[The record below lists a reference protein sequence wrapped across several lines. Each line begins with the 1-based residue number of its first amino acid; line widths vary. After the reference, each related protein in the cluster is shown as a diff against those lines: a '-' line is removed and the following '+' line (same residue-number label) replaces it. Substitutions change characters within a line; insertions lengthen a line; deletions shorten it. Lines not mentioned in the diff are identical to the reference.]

1 MAPAA
6 RRAPSARRYHRAGRP
21 GTERGAAAASCCG
34 GSGGAESGE
43 QIVTGA
49 GRAGP
54 RSGPACLLACLPA
67 RFSLPSPRGGAGGAA
82 RPARRVAMG
91 AGGGHGRHC
100 GAGRAGGCRAVL
112 CCAAAG
118 GCRPAAIPMV
128 TDIDSW
134 DLFQWSFRFQ
144 VSSWSTALNVLG
156 LCFSLVC
163 KSTKLREAA
172 CVSFLRSGGVYLVW
186 ALLGNCAGFGAG
198 MTSAITCFLGPR
210 RSAQA

>member
-100 GAGRAGGCRAVL
+100 GAGRAGGCRAVPRPAVL
-112 CCAAAG
+112 CCAVLCCAVLLRVGAAPPPSRWLLTSIREI
-118 GCRPAAIPMV
+118 CFN
-128 TDIDSW
+128 
-134 DLFQWSFRFQ
+134 DLFVSRFP
-144 VSSWSTALNVLG
+144 LG
-156 LCFSLVC
+156 QRL
-163 KSTKLREAA
+163 
-172 CVSFLRSGGVYLVW
+172 
-186 ALLGNCAGFGAG
+186 
-198 MTSAITCFLGPR
+198 
-210 RSAQA
+210 